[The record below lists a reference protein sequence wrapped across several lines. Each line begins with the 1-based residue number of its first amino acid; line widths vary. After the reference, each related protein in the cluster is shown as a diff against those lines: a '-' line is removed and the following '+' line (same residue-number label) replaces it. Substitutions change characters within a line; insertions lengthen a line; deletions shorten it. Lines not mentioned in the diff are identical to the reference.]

1 VSSTPATPDLGIL
14 RSSPSGHQTPLLF
27 EEATDPPFG
36 SRERLRIAYGGQ
48 VILQIVQSKRSGR
61 TVITYPIVL
70 IIKCLS
76 PILLIMHTLHDRED
90 VDGVSY
96 QVF

>member
-1 VSSTPATPDLGIL
+1 M
-14 RSSPSGHQTPLLF
+14 
-27 EEATDPPFG
+27 
-36 SRERLRIAYGGQ
+36 
-48 VILQIVQSKRSGR
+48 ILQIVQSKRSGR